1 MPDVSQVSVRPEP
14 APPPASHLP
23 STSPLSSASPLPP
36 ASPLPRAP
44 HLSSAPEEARF
55 GAAAAP
61 AGRTYLDNQAST
73 PMDPAALAVMQ
84 QVAEQTYANPTS
96 AHRSGKRAAEI
107 IETARERLAETVGAL
122 PEEIVFTSGATES
135 NNLALLGVARAAV
148 QRGDDRRVVVTLPI
162 EHPSVL
168 APARFLRSGGFELRL
183 APVHRDGRVD
193 LDALAE
199 MLEPSGDGGRVLL
212 LSLQTANNE
221 IGTIQPVVEAA
232 ALAREHGVLIHS
244 DAAQALGK
252 TPFEVEALDLDF
264 ASLSGHKCYGPK
276 GVGALFVRGGAR
288 RAPIAPLFHG
298 GGHERGLRPGTPNTP
313 GIAAFS
319 EAATRAVARL
329 PEDAPRLAALRD
341 RLEREIAER
350 VPGVRINGCRDHR
363 LPNATSITFPGADAD
378 ALIANLPD
386 YDLSAASA
394 CHSGTPEPSP
404 VLRALGLSP
413 EDAYS
418 TLRLA
423 VSPTTERTNTDR
435 FVDAMCAALASCSPP
450 TSAAV
455 SS

>member
-14 APPPASHLP
+14 APPAASHLP
-23 STSPLSSASPLPP
+23 SASPLPP
-36 ASPLPRAP
+36 ASRLSPAP
-44 HLSSAPEEARF
+44 ALTPAPGEARF

-61 AGRTYLDNQAST
+61 GSRTYLDNQAST
-73 PMDPAALAVMQ
+73 PMDPAAIAVMQ
-84 QVAEQTYANPTS
+84 QVAERIYANPTS

-168 APARFLRSGGFELRL
+168 APARFLRSDGFELRL

-212 LSLQTANNE
+212 LSLQAANNE
-221 IGTIQPVVEAA
+221 IGTIQPVAEAA

-244 DAAQALGK
+244 DAAQGLGK

-276 GVGALFVRGGAR
+276 GVGALFVRGGPR

-313 GIAAFS
+313 GIAAFA

-350 VPGVRINGCRDHR
+350 IPDARVNGCREHR
-363 LPNATSITFPGADAD
+363 LPNATSITLPGADAD
-378 ALIANLPD
+378 ALIANLPA

-413 EDAYS
+413 KDAYA

-423 VSPTTERTNTDR
+423 LGPATAASTPAHFAARIEAAWRSATNRSP
-435 FVDAMCAALASCSPP
+435 S
-450 TSAAV
+450 
-455 SS
+455 